1 MNMNWQK
8 IKSAIPH
15 APDWKTDWTSI
26 RETSLQPCLSR
37 MRQTNQNPL
46 WHGEG
51 DVWTHTEMVC
61 EELAADREFREL
73 PEEKRQPLFL
83 AVILHDI
90 GKISCTRFEDGA
102 WVSPGHTV
110 AGAKMARELLW
121 REFGLCGE
129 RGLQNV
135 RECACT
141 LIRNH
146 SVPLHI
152 LEQENPERR
161 LIRIAAQGELA
172 PGFTLSLLRLLVRAD
187 IKGRISRDRESSL
200 EMAELCF
207 SLAEELEILDA
218 PLKFQSPAA
227 EHAYLSGKK
236 IWPGQDLY
244 DDTWGEVIL
253 MSGLPGTGKDTWIR
267 NNCPGLPM
275 VSLDEIRE
283 RLGISPR
290 EAQGEVI
297 REARRQAKE
306 LLRQHSPFVWNAT
319 DITSQTRKK
328 QVDLFEQY
336 QARVRIVFLETG
348 WETGLERNS
357 ARDRE
362 VPRPVI
368 EKMLGNLEPPE
379 RFEAQEVDWICV

>member
-1 MNMNWQK
+1 MNTNWQK

-15 APDWKTDWTSI
+15 TPDWKTDWTSI
-26 RETSLQPCLSR
+26 WETPLQPYLSR

-51 DVWTHTEMVC
+51 DVWTHTEMMC
-61 EELAADREFREL
+61 NELAADREFREL

-83 AVILHDI
+83 AAILHDI
-90 GKISCTRFEDGA
+90 GKIPCTRFEDGA

-110 AGAKMARELLW
+110 AGAKTARELLW

-129 RGLQNV
+129 RGLQNA
-135 RECACT
+135 RECVCT

-187 IKGRISRDRESSL
+187 IKGRISQDKESSL

-227 EHAYLSGKK
+227 KHAYLSGKK

-267 NNCPGLPM
+267 NNCPDLPV
-275 VSLDEIRE
+275 VSLDEIRG
-283 RLGISPR
+283 RLGISPT

-319 DITSQTRKK
+319 DIISQTRKK

-336 QARVRIVFLETG
+336 QARVRIVYLETG